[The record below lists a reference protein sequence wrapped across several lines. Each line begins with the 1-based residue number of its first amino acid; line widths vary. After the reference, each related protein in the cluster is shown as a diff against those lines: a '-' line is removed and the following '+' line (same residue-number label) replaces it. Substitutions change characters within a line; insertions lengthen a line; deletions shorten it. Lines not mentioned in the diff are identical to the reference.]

1 MSNRQRL
8 NKMNNNL
15 SELESSIYQK
25 KLENIN
31 TQQILY
37 KSNVNNDEITNKITN
52 NKEIKNNNLSD
63 VTNKISGQE
72 LIIKIKSNVKDKL
85 LKNIE
90 KKKKEEE
97 NIYKK
102 YPLTRGLMMKKENIK
117 RINELK
123 KNISNYELII
133 KNIEQ
138 NIEIAQENINLLEKK
153 NSNIIIENN
162 TSTISSKSSFL
173 EINKINKER
182 LNTIQQQKINL
193 KKKLSQKE
201 KDLYNLVGNKLFF
214 NPLKKMTLEK
224 NIKKIKDELNELNKK
239 TSKNREKSKK

>member
-90 KKKKEEE
+90 KKKKRRR
-97 NIYKK
+97 K
-102 YPLTRGLMMKKENIK
+102 YI
-117 RINELK
+117 
-123 KNISNYELII
+123 
-133 KNIEQ
+133 
-138 NIEIAQENINLLEKK
+138 
-153 NSNIIIENN
+153 
-162 TSTISSKSSFL
+162 
-173 EINKINKER
+173 
-182 LNTIQQQKINL
+182 
-193 KKKLSQKE
+193 
-201 KDLYNLVGNKLFF
+201 
-214 NPLKKMTLEK
+214 
-224 NIKKIKDELNELNKK
+224 
-239 TSKNREKSKK
+239 